1 MLPEHPVRSLPG
13 AGTVPLTSLIRIA
26 RKSTDAPA
34 GGTAPEGSQ
43 LWRSITAIVE
53 GCPWET
59 GSAAGHPSVVS
70 RLVGITTEAPSG
82 LVPMRIGQPPSAHWP
97 GAFLLML
104 MSHSFSCWGGLGACF
119 MLALSSP
126 ARHVTRFVDPL
137 LGAIAIEDSN
147 CDWLPFGPGAEPVA
161 DLRESDEQP
170 AVPTAAMTAD
180 NVSTTRYRA
189 NASTSIVLC
198 RTCRPL

>member
-43 LWRSITAIVE
+43 LWWSITAIVE

-59 GSAAGHPSVVS
+59 GSAAGHASVVS
-70 RLVGITTEAPSG
+70 RLVGITTEAPPG
-82 LVPMRIGQPPSAHWP
+82 LVPIRIGQPPSAHWP

-104 MSHSFSCWGGLGACF
+104 MSHSFSCWGGLGARF

-137 LGAIAIEDSN
+137 LGAIAIEDST
-147 CDWLPFGPGAEPVA
+147 CDWLPFWPGAEAPGDPEVAGTEPVV
-161 DLRESDEQP
+161 D
-170 AVPTAAMTAD
+170 
-180 NVSTTRYRA
+180 
-189 NASTSIVLC
+189 
-198 RTCRPL
+198 